1 MIVRAP
7 GSGLGAVDALPGV
20 DGAAGLAEPA
30 ESGLERFRLA
40 HRALPGR
47 DLDEVSLGTALLGAG
62 LAAPLIVAAP
72 HDLPTGAVR
81 DLARAASEHG
91 LGLVLGGEDDHAPT
105 RPPLLLASLGVRA
118 LRAPDG
124 LEAAERLVSRLDADG
139 LVVDLDELAAALAGS
154 DPARPAR
161 ATAAIAAAAL
171 AGSDRERPARS
182 AIEAVAATV
191 ERLAPLPVV
200 ARGGG
205 FGLDAADVRELRRAG
220 VAAIDAGGAAGAWG
234 VPTADAV
241 AEAVLAAGPL
251 PVIASGG
258 LRDGVDAAKCLALGA
273 AAAAI
278 DWPAHRAGDALAA
291 LVRRLRI
298 AVWATGAPSAAA
310 LSPGH
315 LRST

>member
-1 MIVRAP
+1 VIAGAP
-7 GSGLGAVDALPGV
+7 GSGLGAVDGLH
-20 DGAAGLAEPA
+20 GAAELAEPA
-30 ESGLERFRLA
+30 EPGLGTGLDRFLLA

-47 DLDEVSLGTALLGAG
+47 NLDEVSLGTALLGAG

-91 LGLVLGGEDDHAPT
+91 LGLVLGGADDHAPT
-105 RPPLLLASLGVRA
+105 RPPLLLASLGVGA

-124 LEAAERLVSRLDADG
+124 VEAAERLVSRLDADG

-154 DPARPAR
+154 GR
-161 ATAAIAAAAL
+161 APVRSPIEAIAAA
-171 AGSDRERPARS
+171 
-182 AIEAVAATV
+182 V

-205 FGLDAADVRELRRAG
+205 FGIDAADVRELRRAG
-220 VAAIDAGGAAGAWG
+220 VAAIDVGGATGAWG

-278 DWPAHRAGDALAA
+278 DWQAGDALAA
-291 LVRRLRI
+291 LVRRLRV

>member
-161 ATAAIAAAAL
+161 
-171 AGSDRERPARS
+171 S

-220 VAAIDAGGAAGAWG
+220 VGAIDAGGAAGAWG